1 MMIPTT
7 VGESNPPLMEKQHLS
22 GCWQYE
28 EASTAPLLA
37 AHLSGREV
45 PLEGN
50 GSLLFR
56 GIDTRCEILD
66 TGALTPAKRL
76 EGLRSYL

>member
-1 MMIPTT
+1 MP
-7 VGESNPPLMEKQHLS
+7 VGGGGIS
-22 GCWQYE
+22 GHVGIFRFEGKKCA

-37 AHLSGREV
+37 AHLSGREL
-45 PLEGN
+45 PLESN

-56 GIDTRCEILD
+56 GIETRCEILD
-66 TGALTPAKRL
+66 TGALTPAERL